1 MSWKP
6 KQEFKKQ
13 TNRGSDVKCEG
24 LRDETEEQGE
34 GVDRMEANDD
44 S

>member
-13 TNRGSDVKCEG
+13 TNRGNGVKCEG
-24 LRDETEEQGE
+24 LRGETEEREE
-34 GVDRMEANDD
+34 GVDRMEGND